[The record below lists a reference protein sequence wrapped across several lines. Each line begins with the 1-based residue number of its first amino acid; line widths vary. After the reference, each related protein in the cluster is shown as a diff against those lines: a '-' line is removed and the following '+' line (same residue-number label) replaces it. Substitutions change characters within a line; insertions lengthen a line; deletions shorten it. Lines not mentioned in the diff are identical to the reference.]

1 MSGPRKLAKIDPRI
15 IFAFIMAAV
24 IIPFFLPLGV
34 PVHVTDHVQNVFD
47 FIENVPPGE
56 QPVLLSMD
64 YSPGTM
70 PELYPMN
77 LAILR
82 HCFARGVRVVGM
94 TLDPR
99 GAGIGELAMTTVAE
113 EYDVEYGEDYIYLGF
128 RPGPVAVMLG
138 IGEDMK
144 RIFGTD
150 NYGTDLDSIPL
161 MEEVNTYDDI
171 PLVVTLAASSLP
183 ESWASYANSRYGQLI
198 ATGVTAVMA
207 ADMYPWLQTKQFIGM
222 LGGLKGASEYE
233 LLVEEA
239 GYSDARKDA
248 TRGMDSQS
256 VVHVLIVV
264 LIVTGNVAYL
274 ASRKNRDAGRGSV

>member
-1 MSGPRKLAKIDPRI
+1 LEKIDRRI
-15 IFAFIMAAV
+15 IFLCIMAAV
-24 IIPFFLPLGV
+24 IIPFFRPLGV

-47 FIENVPPGE
+47 FIENIPPGE

-77 LAILR
+77 VAVLR
-82 HCFARGVRVVGM
+82 HCFGRGVRVVGM
-94 TLDPR
+94 TLDAR
-99 GAGIGELAMTTVAE
+99 GAGIGELAMTQVAE
-113 EYDVEYGEDYIYLGF
+113 EYAAEYGEDYVYMGF
-128 RPGPVAVMLG
+128 RPGIIAVILG

-144 RIFGTD
+144 RVFGTD
-150 NYGTDLDSIPL
+150 NYGTDLDSLP
-161 MEEVNTYDDI
+161 MMAEVGTYDDI

-183 ESWASYANSRYGQLI
+183 ESWISYANSRYGQVI
-198 ATGVTAVMA
+198 ACGVTAVMA
-207 ADMYPWLQTKQFIGM
+207 ADFYPWLQTGQFIGM

-239 GYSDARKDA
+239 GYSTERKDA

-256 VVHVLIVV
+256 VVHLLIVA
-264 LIVTGNVAYL
+264 LIMLGNVAYFG
-274 ASRKNRDAGRGSV
+274 SRRSKDVGRDSV